1 MNTNDVSALTDQH
14 AISFPRLGLD
24 FNIDPTAFTI
34 FGFNIQWYGII
45 IIVGLFLALFYTLKH
60 TKRFGLD
67 SDRVFD
73 VIIGGIIGGIIGA
86 RLYYVLFNWSE
97 YKGNLLE
104 IINTRNGGLAI
115 YGGIIGAFL
124 VGLVMCRIRKVK
136 VLPMTDMTAIGLLI
150 GQGIG
155 RWGNF
160 VNQECFGT
168 NTDNIFGMTGGRIQ
182 SSILGELHEKAP
194 DLIWNQTVHPC
205 FLYESVWCILGF
217 LLLSFWSKRRK
228 YDGQLLLMYMAW
240 YGAERFIVEGMRI
253 DSLMIGSIRV
263 SQAVSAIIFITSV
276 ILQIILFFRCKRDPE
291 SFVLYASTEES
302 RLIIEEGRRKRMGVS
317 GADARVA
324 DDDDDDVGILPDEDE
339 DDVPIL
345 PPEDDDDDDVGIL
358 PPEDDD
364 DIEIVTT
371 ADSDDDETVTDT
383 AENTVNAAA
392 ENIAD
397 KTEEAADK
405 TAEASVSAA
414 EDIVQSV
421 DDKYEELAEAV
432 DEKLTGGSGKGS
444 HNKKK
449 KHHKN

>member
-1 MNTNDVSALTDQH
+1 MNSNDVSAITDQH
-14 AISFPRLGLD
+14 SISFPRLGLD

-67 SDRVFD
+67 SDRAFD
-73 VIIGGIIGGIIGA
+73 VIIGGVIGGIIGA
-86 RLYYVLFNWSE
+86 RLYYVLFNWSD
-97 YKGNLLE
+97 YKGNLME

-115 YGGIIGAFL
+115 YGGIIGAFI
-124 VGLVMCRIRKVK
+124 VGLIMCRIRKVK
-136 VLPMTDMTAIGLLI
+136 ILPMTDMTAIGLLI

-168 NTDNIFGMTGGRIQ
+168 NTNSIFGMTGGRIQ

-194 DLIWNQTVHPC
+194 DLVWNQTVHPC

-217 LLLSFWSKRRK
+217 LLLAFWSKRRK

-240 YGAERFIVEGMRI
+240 YGAERFIVEGLRI

-276 ILQIILFFRCKRDPE
+276 ILQIILFFRYRRDPE

-302 RLIIEEGRRKRMGVS
+302 RLLIEEGRRKRMGVT
-317 GADARVA
+317 GADAKVA
-324 DDDDDDVGILPDEDE
+324 GDDDDDDDVGILPD
-339 DDVPIL
+339 
-345 PPEDDDDDDVGIL
+345 EDDDDDDVGIL

-364 DIEIVTT
+364 DDVGILPPE
-371 ADSDDDETVTDT
+371 DDDEEIIPAADNADDGSVHDAADNSSIAAAADNV
-383 AENTVNAAA
+383 AEIAHNAA
-392 ENIAD
+392 E
-397 KTEEAADK
+397 
-405 TAEASVSAA
+405 TAVSAA
-414 EDIVQSV
+414 EDIEQSV

-432 DEKLTGGSGKGS
+432 DEKLTGGAGKGS